1 MKVYV
6 DSNDLGAEIKIL
18 KIKKNGELWVKMN
31 SDEGLVFCSLE
42 DIKKQI
48 EKQIL
53 EELKEYIDQNK
64 GKFIIT
70 RENGTKEK
78 GYLIGVDVPAKNKRT
93 LNELMNIGEN
103 KNETNH

>member
-6 DSNDLGAEIKIL
+6 DSNDLGEEIKIL

-31 SDEGLVFCSLE
+31 SDEGLVFCPLE
-42 DIKKQI
+42 DIEKQI

-64 GKFIIT
+64 GKFII
-70 RENGTKEK
+70 NGN
-78 GYLIGVDVPAKNKRT
+78 ANNKSSWS
-93 LNELMNIGEN
+93 
-103 KNETNH
+103 KA